1 MPIRVECR
9 ECGRQINAPD
19 KLAGRKAKCPQC
31 QTILTIPAA
40 EPVDAIAPAPKAGT
54 LPKRRAAEPEARIT
68 SKPQPR
74 DEPEPD
80 EEVVVERAA
89 KKPKRKKKRRPERR
103 LSEKQGMPPW
113 ALWLIIV
120 GTFILLAGSI
130 AIGAAFK
137 GHAHEVLIYSVIL
150 AVMVPLS
157 TVILIISMFI
167 SSWLGG
173 GIDFGDARVV
183 IPKAVGLLLLVNMI
197 GLLPMGSYLALP
209 FWLFGLMFLFNLDLW
224 ETRILMVVNWALNF
238 GARMLVFLII
248 FAIFTHAGDSRSP
261 KSKSGQQP
269 EASKETQAI
278 LAIAEAGGEC
288 IPENEDDEDSPVVVV
303 NLAGR
308 QVNDAVLAQ
317 LKNFPKLRSLDLSGS
332 SITDDGMAH
341 LEGLTSLRTLNLSR
355 TAISDAGLVHLRTL
369 NQLQTLSLTGSRATN
384 AGVADL
390 QKALPGMR
398 IVP

>member
-40 EPVDAIAPAPKAGT
+40 EPVDAIAPAPKGRT
-54 LPKRRAAEPEARIT
+54 LPKRRPAEPEERIT

-74 DEPEPD
+74 EEPEPED
-80 EEVVVERAA
+80 EEVVAARSA
-89 KKPKRKKKRRPERR
+89 KKPKRKKKRRPESRR
-103 LSEKQGMPPW
+103 SQQGSMPPW
-113 ALWLIIV
+113 ALWLIV
-120 GTFILLAGSI
+120 LGAFLLVAGSI
-130 AIGAAFK
+130 AVGAAIK
-137 GHAHEVLIYSVIL
+137 GHAAEVLVYSVIL
-150 AVMVPLS
+150 AVMVPIS

-197 GLLPMGSYLALP
+197 GMLPMGSYIAAP
-209 FWLFGLMFLFNLDLW
+209 FWLFGLMFLFGLDLW

-238 GARMLVFLII
+238 GAKIVVFAMI
-248 FAIFTHAGDSRSP
+248 FAIFAHGGADSFRP
-261 KSKSGQQP
+261 KSKSGQP
-269 EASKETQAI
+269 ATNSKEAQAI
-278 LAIAEAGGEC
+278 NAIEELEGDYSR
-288 IPENEDDEDSPVVVV
+288 EDDEDDNSPVVAV

-308 QVNDAVLAQ
+308 HVNDAVLSQ
-317 LKNFPKLRSLDLSGS
+317 LKNFPKLRNLDLSNS
-332 SITDDGMAH
+332 SITDA
-341 LEGLTSLRTLNLSR
+341 GLT
-355 TAISDAGLVHLRTL
+355 HLKEL
-369 NQLQTLSLTGSRATN
+369 KQLQTVMLTRTQVTD

-390 QKALPGMR
+390 QAALPRVR
-398 IVP
+398 IVR